1 MNLAGYLRLF
11 KLLDGYA
18 RSVHW
23 CFVTELFFNEEDT
36 AYIVCFRPTDGSS
49 DSPHLQECRYLE
61 IATHDAWIAVKAK
74 MLPDSLAE
82 QLDIG
87 LVGLIPYRICTI
99 GAIQNPY

>member
-1 MNLAGYLRLF
+1 MNSIGEARLF

-18 RSVHW
+18 RSVHR
-23 CFVTELFFNEEDT
+23 CFVAELFLNEKDT
-36 AYIVCFRPTDGSS
+36 SYMVCFRPTDGNS
-49 DSPHLQECRYLE
+49 DSPHLYECRYLE

-87 LVGLIPYRICTI
+87 LAGLNPYRSHVSLIKT
-99 GAIQNPY
+99 